1 MTLKSGIEIAY
12 EKDCIG
18 LPKLCKE
25 PNGAPSLCSDSF
37 NSIYKD
43 WHQN

>member
-1 MTLKSGIEIAY
+1 MILKFGIEIAY

-25 PNGAPSLCSDSF
+25 PNGVRSLCSDPFS
-37 NSIYKD
+37 SIYKD